1 MGMHISWTIVY
12 DTIYACQDRK
22 DDVKAG
28 VKSTAVL
35 FGASVKP
42 ILGIF
47 ATGFVASLVYV
58 GIRNGQGFTFMVLSV
73 GGASLHLAWQLIM
86 LKVDE
91 PEDCLQ
97 KFIANHNLG
106 YLIWAGMLL
115 DYLAKRNT
123 GSQQ

>member
-1 MGMHISWTIVY
+1 MHISWTIVY
-12 DTIYACQDRK
+12 DTIYACQDRS

-42 ILGIF
+42 ILSIF

-58 GIRNGQGFTFMVLSV
+58 GIRNGQGTTFMILSI
-73 GGASLHLAWQLIM
+73 GGASLHLAWQLIR

-91 PEDCLQ
+91 PDDCLQ
-97 KFIANHNLG
+97 KFMANHNLG
-106 YLIWAGMLL
+106 CLIWAGMLL
-115 DYLAKRNT
+115 DYVAKHNA
-123 GSQQ
+123 SN